1 MITNLRTRLVQAG
14 LFAAAS
20 LAASGSAHATCLDD
34 YVSKVPIDA
43 LNQKPAY
50 SLTAAEARDVIL
62 YLIQQG
68 QVTLPPSGG
77 WVPIFDGKCN
87 IIPDPLRNPS
97 ASKRI
102 AIVNKIGDAQFPL
115 YSQNANRKGTP
126 STPSILYGLQPRL
139 VVGLARLVAYLNDT
153 NNFRVYHIYTTG
165 IAAVAKGDHKDG
177 VAIDF
182 AGVRGEN
189 IDTKDSA
196 IYVEDDWGKQPVPGP
211 NDQTVP
217 CLWPRT
223 APRTSYRLDQPL
235 SDNSP
240 RGQFP
245 RQFFRGVHDFF
256 AREFAGCPGNPIES
270 GCAGDRLK
278 HPDYFKSNSG
288 DYGREAHYNHI
299 HAGMKP

>member
-1 MITNLRTRLVQAG
+1 M
-14 LFAAAS
+14 S
-20 LAASGSAHATCLDD
+20 LGSTAAHATCLDD
-34 YVSKVPIDA
+34 YVSKIPIAA

-50 SLTAAEARDVIL
+50 SLTPAEARDVIF
-62 YLIQQG
+62 YLIQQN

-77 WVPIFDGKCN
+77 WMPIFDAKCN

-102 AIVNKIGDAQFPL
+102 PIVNKIGDAQFPM
-115 YSQNANRKGTP
+115 YTQNANRKGTP
-126 STPSILYGLQPRL
+126 SIPSILWGQQPRL
-139 VVGLARLVAYLNDT
+139 IVGLARLVAYLNDT

-189 IDTKDSA
+189 IDTNDSA

-211 NDQTVP
+211 NDKTVP
-217 CLWPRT
+217 CLWPRN

-235 SDNSP
+235 TQETP
-240 RGQFP
+240 RTLFP

-278 HPDYFKSNSG
+278 HPDYFKSHPG
-288 DYGREAHYNHI
+288 DFGREAHYNHI
-299 HAGMKP
+299 HAGMNP